1 MMKTSA
7 GDKGARDD
15 SGPSSDTSEDGK
27 ETLLCQATAL
37 RNCLSLP
44 GISILDKLIKTC
56 PVWLQLNM
64 NQERA
69 GAILGKEAAGM
80 FLVRKEGNVNN
91 MVLAVRLPVQ
101 NEVPDVLEYTIK
113 EEKSILYLEGS
124 VLVFEDIFKL
134 VAFYCVSRDL
144 LPFTLKLPQ
153 AILEANSFQDL
164 EIISSLG
171 IDAIA
176 ESSLYKC
183 VLKPLKEAI
192 NSYLKEIH
200 NKDGSLQQ
208 LKENQVVIQNT
219 TTTDLGVTTSVPET
233 VVLEKILH
241 KFTTMHKAYSPE
253 KKIAILLKSCKLIYD
268 SMAQGNPGTALL
280 LTWYSTRVL
289 CQVPQEQGLCYSR
302 CGNIQTVC
310 VWYQLLY
317 LGVFGISSSQVVFR
331 LRWLVSVKFSAL
343 IADTRCF
350 LVNFKLHNSRDQ
362 IMSVSVYFMGNSH
375 LAQAFMQLSINP
387 QSSVPAHS
395 SLMVTYRH
403 GSLGRVS

>member
-1 MMKTSA
+1 MSEGTWGESPQDWLWEGAHLA
-7 GDKGARDD
+7 GVPPLCTELAFLQPGGAALLG
-15 SGPSSDTSEDGK
+15 SQAGHAYWGCWQLELSYGSS
-27 ETLLCQATAL
+27 
-37 RNCLSLP
+37 
-44 GISILDKLIKTC
+44 
-56 PVWLQLNM
+56 
-64 NQERA
+64 
-69 GAILGKEAAGM
+69 
-80 FLVRKEGNVNN
+80 
-91 MVLAVRLPVQ
+91 
-101 NEVPDVLEYTIK
+101 
-113 EEKSILYLEGS
+113 
-124 VLVFEDIFKL
+124 
-134 VAFYCVSRDL
+134 SRDCAVMLVCSLFRL
-144 LPFTLKLPQ
+144 LVGASNEPFTLWVVISVPCSWLFNSTWISMFSWEFYWHLYFGVDYLPWNFVFSHLY
-153 AILEANSFQDL
+153 A
-164 EIISSLG
+164 
-171 IDAIA
+171 DAIA

-208 LKENQVVIQNT
+208 LKENQLVIQNT

-289 CQVPQEQGLCYSR
+289 CQVPQEQGLCYCR

-331 LRWLVSVKFSAL
+331 LHWLVSVKFSAL

-387 QSSVPAHS
+387 QSSVPADS

-403 GSLGRVS
+403 GSLGRVSWFGLYKVLPKLKRRCRILVLFVINSW